1 MARKPAVE
9 PQDGFRGRPAD
20 AGLSIDRL
28 AQAFAAMMGT
38 GDPYADESPASVD
51 VAKVDTS
58 PDLDADT
65 HDEDRDEAEAACRV
79 TPATILEAMLFV
91 GLSDGEPLCSR
102 RVAGLMR
109 GVRPQEIDDL
119 AVELRDR
126 YDRQRRPYEVIS
138 AGAGWILR
146 LREEYRQFGRI
157 LEQRARQVRLDEE
170 SLDTLAVVAWN
181 QPVRRDRLVQLG
193 CDARPG
199 TLRQLVRRGLLRLLT
214 TENGEEPSYETTD
227 RFLEV
232 FKLRQLS
239 DLPKPDAPPA

>member
-1 MARKPAVE
+1 MARRPAAE

-38 GDPYADESPASVD
+38 GDPYAEPSADTD
-51 VAKVDTS
+51 VAKVDAS

-65 HDEDRDEAEAACRV
+65 ATDPDAEAACRV

-91 GLSDGEPLCSR
+91 GLSGGEPLCSR

-119 AVELRDR
+119 ATELRDR
-126 YDRQRRPYEVIS
+126 YARQQRPYEVIS
-138 AGAGWILR
+138 TGAGWILR
-146 LREEYRQFGRI
+146 LREEYQQFGRI

-214 TENGEEPSYETTD
+214 AEQGEEPSYETTE

-232 FKLRQLS
+232 FKLQRLS
-239 DLPKPDAPPA
+239 DLPRPDAPPA